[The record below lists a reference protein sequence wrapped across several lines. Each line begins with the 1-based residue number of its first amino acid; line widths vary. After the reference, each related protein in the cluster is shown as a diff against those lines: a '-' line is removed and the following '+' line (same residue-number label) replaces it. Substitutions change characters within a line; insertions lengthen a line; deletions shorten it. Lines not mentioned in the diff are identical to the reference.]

1 MLFNIFNHFNICILT
16 LSLYSHDINDIYCI
30 LFVEYLLEDS
40 RKRPKHVG
48 GLWMFVYYCI

>member
-1 MLFNIFNHFNICILT
+1 MLLNIFNHFNICVLT
-16 LSLYSHDINDIYCI
+16 LSLYSHNINDIHCI

-48 GLWMFVYYCI
+48 GLPMFVYYCI